1 MFFNT
6 TGILYRYEH
15 EGYSVGNTWY
25 LPDFWLPEQSCYIE
39 IKPKAPGA
47 KELRL
52 MKLLVK
58 GTRSRGYIIPGEI
71 PYPYP
76 REAWITGYTWT
87 KKGEFKEITPGS
99 WVECPVCLRVDIEE
113 G

>member
-1 MFFNT
+1 VFFNT

-52 MKLLVK
+52 MKLF
-58 GTRSRGYIIPGEI
+58 S
-71 PYPYP
+71 
-76 REAWITGYTWT
+76 
-87 KKGEFKEITPGS
+87 
-99 WVECPVCLRVDIEE
+99 
-113 G
+113 